1 MKYGK
6 KVLVSEGDE
15 SRQPQEVAIAE
26 FESVTETYIPGVP
39 APLERE
45 MTDAQQTQEAG
56 GSRWKWF
63 SIGKACIYGLFILL
77 PLLFFPLTTAPVEIT
92 KTVTTLVLLALAFV
106 AYVVDTIDKR
116 TVRYPRAWVTTAVVG
131 WVVVVGVSAFVSK
144 TVSVS
149 LYGNL
154 LQPDSFLAF
163 GLYAIGFLLTFY
175 FLDRGDAR
183 PLGIYMSVALAV
195 VIAITSLQFFNLSI
209 IPWDFAR
216 QIGFNTVGSIS
227 ALGVFLATAFM
238 VCIAAIYRRRS
249 FGLFQQ
255 FLLVLSISLL
265 ILIALL
271 KQPLLWMGIGVIIL
285 VAAGL
290 EFVANRKIGFLLA
303 LVSTCLFFI
312 FIDGYLPRLATVPT
326 EITPSITNSF
336 AVAKSVVMSPRALF
350 GYGPATYPFAFSLY
364 QIIDPAQ
371 IGLLSYTFLQ
381 GNNFLITIL
390 TTTGVLGLLSFLVA
404 LLVAGYRIA
413 RSMDDEYVA
422 IIGSGLL
429 FLTISLFFFPA
440 SFVQLFFLFAGT
452 GLVLKIAGNHGAFS
466 FSRISRGYLFIL
478 FVIGISIIAGAM
490 SGVYFIGRKY
500 IASVYYGKSVQAFAA
515 SNLSEGFVKLDRA
528 VNFDNTNDTYW
539 RTGSQALLLQARQ
552 VLSQNQGS
560 TAAQTQI
567 QAIVARAVQSA
578 QTATQLNPFNSLN
591 WSNLGSIYENLIAIA
606 GGADEQAFAAYKKA
620 MEFNP
625 KNPQEPVN
633 LARALLTSA
642 LVLESAQ
649 GGSQKQ
655 VAQDRLKQA
664 LEALKISESIDK
676 DYAPANFSLIQLYIK
691 QGETQK
697 AVQKIQDIQATSP
710 LDAGLAYQLG
720 LIAYQNKELDIARA
734 QFERAVSLFPDYS
747 NAIYFLGLTYDAKG
761 LKAQARAAFERL
773 AELNP
778 DNEEIK
784 NILKNYSSVQAPVS
798 NTTTTPEKKN

>member
-116 TVRYPRAWVTTAVVG
+116 TVRYPRTWATVAIIGWLAMVG
-131 WVVVVGVSAFVSK
+131 ISAFASK
-144 TVSVS
+144 TVTVS

-163 GLYAIGFLLTFY
+163 SLYAIGFILTFY
-175 FLDRGDAR
+175 FLDRSDAR

-478 FVIGISIIAGAM
+478 FVNRFSIIH
-490 SGVYFIGRKY
+490 
-500 IASVYYGKSVQAFAA
+500 
-515 SNLSEGFVKLDRA
+515 
-528 VNFDNTNDTYW
+528 
-539 RTGSQALLLQARQ
+539 
-552 VLSQNQGS
+552 
-560 TAAQTQI
+560 
-567 QAIVARAVQSA
+567 
-578 QTATQLNPFNSLN
+578 
-591 WSNLGSIYENLIAIA
+591 
-606 GGADEQAFAAYKKA
+606 
-620 MEFNP
+620 
-625 KNPQEPVN
+625 
-633 LARALLTSA
+633 
-642 LVLESAQ
+642 
-649 GGSQKQ
+649 
-655 VAQDRLKQA
+655 
-664 LEALKISESIDK
+664 
-676 DYAPANFSLIQLYIK
+676 
-691 QGETQK
+691 
-697 AVQKIQDIQATSP
+697 
-710 LDAGLAYQLG
+710 
-720 LIAYQNKELDIARA
+720 
-734 QFERAVSLFPDYS
+734 
-747 NAIYFLGLTYDAKG
+747 
-761 LKAQARAAFERL
+761 
-773 AELNP
+773 
-778 DNEEIK
+778 
-784 NILKNYSSVQAPVS
+784 
-798 NTTTTPEKKN
+798 